1 MDPSLTTCEKE
12 KFYLQRIKSENK
24 NNELIYVHNLVKTIS
39 IDNPQDIKEEWVQAV
54 EQVLPLLDK
63 ALATVSRDHP
73 VVSILLN
80 WVDIGLNLDIAIGHS
95 QPAFKVRHIKAGIR
109 LSDVMSLCGSWLVEE
124 LVSRVHVQQKLLQL
138 FHKEY
143 MALSIKLMI
152 LKALD
157 STLIEEKSIQYFLQ
171 KKFVLTIGKETT
183 ESLNGYQHLFKMLQE
198 KQLVRVKFG
207 ISSLIKKIHTYD
219 LLENLKEVIEETV
232 RTKGMEECEYGSD
245 VVMYLKEVEK
255 VYMYADVLISQ
266 PKRFLPVQS
275 QFEINIP
282 SSNTTMF
289 LYKYLKI
296 HKFLEIL
303 CVLLSNRKTNSSI
316 MVMIQNLIKLFAERQ
331 DGLAFLSINH
341 EASNNILKAL
351 CCQTSEEYIEVIPGT
366 TTYLGMEI
374 TCRLQVL
381 QHLDKIV
388 CLDCREDSSGEL
400 FDIFHELYSIS
411 FTSVGKFQIAFVL
424 SLDENI
430 QILIDVLQNCDKKSA
445 VRNYVLDLIIMT
457 IKYSDDI
464 RYLRK
469 FGRKLLDLAESDKQ
483 NHLYDVVPWL
493 KPLEIANIISYEDIG
508 SLCDI
513 LKKHTT
519 LEGCAF
525 LAGDLIT
532 CIRILRYLG
541 IPKNESDLS
550 VLSYGE
556 EYTELKYKYVILQL
570 YSSDCLS
577 HLHTILTKILEYYE
591 QPFVH
596 SINLLGLQ
604 GSNLISF
611 IEPCIMLM
619 RRMLTYVISV
629 RNTDYKDLTHVNVL
643 IQVFTLMQ
651 AFQPNSECF
660 SSSQKVCRDVVETL
674 LAYTQPIADEN
685 ATEAETFT
693 KSLWTMMISDVLKY
707 ITKSSFTFIPGFL
720 LLSELLPLPTP
731 VPSKSELTQSEI
743 NQIVN
748 SRKLWSAH
756 LYSLSPIIHDLIATM
771 AGSSYAPLLQLVRR
785 VCMQLADL
793 ATPTA
798 LIVSR
803 AVLDPLMTTL
813 QKPQTPNQTGE
824 SVWEIPCSSHALR
837 LLNFLACLVSHSS
850 IKAAV
855 LSLMTVGSVK
865 SDEKYLPLVNGFATI
880 LRTPSNVVTHT
891 QVQEHVILIL
901 QAFFDADVT
910 LVPISSIESNE
921 EVSINDIFLANALPP
936 RDLLAVFVS
945 ALIDH
950 IAMHEHSFIT
960 ILSALKAL
968 MLLTEHDYGFY
979 HLRKYVIDLFYKLI
993 KILVL

>member
-1 MDPSLTTCEKE
+1 MQYFLDPSLTICEKE

-24 NNELIYVHNLVKTIS
+24 NNELEYVYNVVKTIHVEAEQ
-39 IDNPQDIKEEWVQAV
+39 NIKEDWVQAV
-54 EQVLPLLDK
+54 EQILPLIDK
-63 ALATVSRDHP
+63 ALATVTPDHP
-73 VVSILLN
+73 LISLLMN
-80 WVDIGLNLDIAIGHS
+80 CVDIGLNLDVAISHI

-109 LSDVMSLCGSWLVEE
+109 LSENISLCGSWLVEK
-124 LVSRVHVQQKLLQL
+124 LVTQVHVQKKLLQL
-138 FHKEY
+138 FHKDY

-157 STLIEEKSIQYFLQ
+157 STFIEEKSIKHFLNER
-171 KKFVLTIGKETT
+171 FTLAIGKGST
-183 ESLNGYQHLFKMLQE
+183 ELLNGYQHLFRMLE
-198 KQLVRVKFG
+198 DKQLVRVKFG

-219 LLENLKEVIEETV
+219 MLENLKEVIEGSIKD
-232 RTKGMEECEYGSD
+232 KGYDEFEYDND
-245 VVMYLKEVEK
+245 VLMYLKEVEK
-255 VYMYADVLISQ
+255 VFTYSDVLISQ

-282 SSNTTMF
+282 SGNTSMF
-289 LYKYLKI
+289 LFKYFKI
-296 HKFLEIL
+296 HKLLEII
-303 CVLLSNRKTNSSI
+303 CILLSNRKTNSSI
-316 MVMIQNLIKLFAERQ
+316 MVSIQSLMKQFADRQ

-341 EASNNILKAL
+341 EVSNNILKAL

-388 CLDCREDSSGEL
+388 CLDCREDAAGEL

-430 QILIDVLQNCDKKSA
+430 QILLDVVQNCDKKSA
-445 VRNYVLDLIIMT
+445 VRSYVFDLIVMT

-464 RYLRK
+464 RFLRK
-469 FGRKLLDLAESDKQ
+469 FGRKLLEMAETDKQ
-483 NHLYDVVPWL
+483 NHLYDVVSWL
-493 KPLEIANIISYEDIG
+493 KPLEISNIISYEDIG

-519 LEGCAF
+519 LDGCVS
-525 LAGDLIT
+525 LPGDLIT
-532 CIRILRYLG
+532 CTRILRYLG
-541 IPKNESDLS
+541 IPKNENDLS
-550 VLSYGE
+550 VLACSE

-570 YSSDCLS
+570 YSSDCLT
-577 HLHTILTKILEYYE
+577 HLNTILLKILEYYE

-596 SINLLGLQ
+596 SINLLGFQ

-629 RNTDYKDLTHVNVL
+629 RNTEYKDLTHVSVL

-674 LAYTQPIADEN
+674 LAYTQPIAEVN

-693 KSLWTMMISDVLKY
+693 KSLWTLMISEVLKY
-707 ITKSSFTFIPGFL
+707 ITKSSFTFVPGFL

-748 SRKLWSAH
+748 TRKLWSAH
-756 LYSLSPIIHDLIATM
+756 LYTLSPVIHDLIATM

-793 ATPTA
+793 AAPTA
-798 LIVSR
+798 LIVTR
-803 AVLDPLMTTL
+803 AVLDPLLTTL
-813 QKPQTPNQTGE
+813 QKPQTPNQTTDCN
-824 SVWEIPCSSHALR
+824 WEIPCSSHALR

-850 IKAAV
+850 IKAAL
-855 LSLMTVGSVK
+855 LSLMTGSTVK
-865 SDEKYLPLVNGFATI
+865 SDEKYLPIMSGFSTI
-880 LRTPSNVVTHT
+880 LRTSSAVVTHS
-891 QVQEHVILIL
+891 QVQEHIILIL
-901 QAFFDADVT
+901 QTLFDADVT
-910 LVPISSIESNE
+910 LVPVSAVECNE
-921 EVSINDIFLANALPP
+921 EESLNDIFLANALPT
-936 RDLLAVFVS
+936 RDLLVTFVS
-945 ALIDH
+945 ALLDH
-950 IAMHEHSFIT
+950 IGMQDHTFIT
-960 ILSALKAL
+960 VSSALKAL

-979 HLRKYVIDLFYKLI
+979 HLRK
-993 KILVL
+993 